1 MYYALARP
9 SPAGGTSSW
18 LLHPQLI
25 NNAITHTTNRWKFT
39 CYECI
44 PTRSITLGITR
55 AYFFWFR
62 EPETFDAVGYGD
74 CSERNELQNTSIALL
89 EYSEKIRSKL
99 WVNLKM
105 VTIVNTQTA
114 QIGFKPI
121 TMLIA
126 RANQWNLAVC
136 TYSATNWVFN
146 DFLSS
151 KTVEEVV
158 KLISRY
164 FHGRKYVIRALR
176 TMQLC

>member
-1 MYYALARP
+1 MYYALAGRRHEQL
-9 SPAGGTSSW
+9 TSSSTADQQCNNSHHKQMKVH
-18 LLHPQLI
+18 LLWMHSHTVHNTWHHALI
-25 NNAITHTTNRWKFT
+25 LLLVSWTGNVW
-39 CYECI
+39 
-44 PTRSITLGITR
+44 
-55 AYFFWFR
+55 
-62 EPETFDAVGYGD
+62 DAVGYGD
-74 CSERNELQNTSIALL
+74 CSERNELQYTFIALL
-89 EYSEKIRSKL
+89 EYNKKIRSKL

-105 VTIVNTQTA
+105 VTIVNTQ
-114 QIGFKPI
+114 IGFKPI
-121 TMLIA
+121 TILIG

-176 TMQLC
+176 TIPFC